1 MPTCEM
7 CGRTLRLA
15 VRGRPPRYCSRAC
28 RARAYRLRVA
38 DRSATDPHAG
48 GQAEGRAEGQ
58 AGGQD
63 GGQAESQAGGRA
75 ESQAESE
82 GQGQGVP
89 GAATRADPG
98 ADARRM
104 PESTES
110 GLSEGPLDQPLIVRT
125 AIELAD
131 RDGVAAVSMRRVAT
145 ELGVG
150 VMSLYRYVA
159 SREELNDLMVDTVFG
174 ERPLP
179 EPGPD
184 GWRAKLELSAREEWA
199 LYRDHPWVSHLV
211 AVTTRPPIAPSLMA
225 YTDWRMR
232 ALDGHRLDFATM
244 VQIAI
249 MIGTYLQSAA
259 MPLAHEAQA
268 ARATRNT
275 RQQWADARQDAL
287 HRTLRTAHLPMV
299 SEFGTEAF
307 QASEPENIF
316 EFGLHRMLDGVA
328 TLLDAAKAAGDA
340 PAVSPAGPGD
350 GGSGIDEI

>member
-1 MPTCEM
+1 M
-7 CGRTLRLA
+7 RLA

-28 RARAYRLRVA
+28 RARAYRMRVA
-38 DRSATDPHAG
+38 DRSATDTRPGGRAEAQGEGRAG
-48 GQAEGRAEGQ
+48 VRAEVQGGVQGEGRAEGQ
-58 AGGQD
+58 AD
-63 GGQAESQAGGRA
+63 
-75 ESQAESE
+75 
-82 GQGQGVP
+82 P
-89 GAATRADPG
+89 GAGPRADPGAGPRADPG

-104 PESTES
+104 PESTET
-110 GLSEGPLDQPLIVRT
+110 GLSEGTLDQRLIVRT

-328 TLLDAAKAAGDA
+328 ALLDAVRAAGDT
-340 PAVSPAGPGD
+340 PAGSPAGPGD
-350 GGSGIDEI
+350 GRSGIDEI

>member
-1 MPTCEM
+1 M
-7 CGRTLRLA
+7 
-15 VRGRPPRYCSRAC
+15 
-28 RARAYRLRVA
+28 RVA
-38 DRSATDPHAG
+38 DRSATGARADTGGDPQNGAGARAGTGARAEAG
-48 GQAEGRAEGQ
+48 G
-58 AGGQD
+58 
-63 GGQAESQAGGRA
+63 
-75 ESQAESE
+75 
-82 GQGQGVP
+82 
-89 GAATRADPG
+89 
-98 ADARRM
+98 DARQA
-104 PESTES
+104 PESAET
-110 GLSEGPLDQPLIVRT
+110 GIPEGTLDRPLIVRA

-131 RDGVAAVSMRRVAT
+131 HDGVAAVSMRRVAT

-199 LYRDHPWVSHLV
+199 LYRDHPWVSYLV

-244 VQIAI
+244 VQVAI

-268 ARATRNT
+268 ARVTRHT

-287 HRTLRTAHLPMV
+287 HRTMRTARLPMV

-316 EFGLHRMLDGVA
+316 EFGLHRMLDGIA
-328 TLLDAAKAAGDA
+328 TLLEQ
-340 PAVSPAGPGD
+340 V
-350 GGSGIDEI
+350 

>member
-7 CGRTLRLA
+7 CGRTLRPA

-28 RARAYRLRVA
+28 RARAYRMRVA
-38 DRSATDPHAG
+38 DRSAD
-48 GQAEGRAEGQ
+48 
-58 AGGQD
+58 D
-63 GGQAESQAGGRA
+63 
-75 ESQAESE
+75 
-82 GQGQGVP
+82 V
-89 GAATRADPG
+89 G
-98 ADARRM
+98 ADAQARDRVRDRVEDRRV
-104 PESTES
+104 PERDEA
-110 GLSEGPLDQPLIVRT
+110 GAPEGTLDRPLIVRT

-131 RDGVAAVSMRRVAT
+131 HDGVAAVSMRRIAT
-145 ELGVG
+145 ELRVG

-159 SREELNDLMVDTVFG
+159 NREELNDLMVDTVFG

-211 AVTTRPPIAPSLMA
+211 AATTRPPIAPNLMA

-232 ALDGHRLDFATM
+232 AVAGHRLDFTTM
-244 VQIAI
+244 VQVAI

-259 MPLAHEAQA
+259 MPLAHETQA
-268 ARATRNT
+268 ARATRHT

-287 HRTLRTAHLPMV
+287 HRTMRTARLPMV
-299 SEFGTEAF
+299 SEFGSEAF

-328 TLLDAAKAAGDA
+328 TLLE
-340 PAVSPAGPGD
+340 
-350 GGSGIDEI
+350 SGKSGR

>member
-28 RARAYRLRVA
+28 RARAYRMRVA
-38 DRSATDPHAG
+38 DRSATDTRAG
-48 GQAEGRAEGQ
+48 GRAWGRTDLQAEGRTDLQAGGRAEGQ
-58 AGGQD
+58 A
-63 GGQAESQAGGRA
+63 
-75 ESQAESE
+75 
-82 GQGQGVP
+82 VP
-89 GAATRADPG
+89 GAGTRADPG
-98 ADARRM
+98 ADARRV
-104 PESTES
+104 PESTET

-268 ARATRNT
+268 ARATRHT
-275 RQQWADARQDAL
+275 RQQWADARQDVL

-316 EFGLHRMLDGVA
+316 EFGLQRMLDGVA
-328 TLLDAAKAAGDA
+328 TLLDTARAAGDA
-340 PAVSPAGPGD
+340 PAGSPVGPEHRQ
-350 GGSGIDEI
+350 IRH

>member
-28 RARAYRLRVA
+28 RARAYRMRVA
-38 DRSATDPHAG
+38 DRSATDTRAV
-48 GQAEGRAEGQ
+48 GRAEVQ
-58 AGGQD
+58 ADVQGD
-63 GGQAESQAGGRA
+63 VRA
-75 ESQAESE
+75 DV
-82 GQGQGVP
+82 QGDVRADVQGDVQ
-89 GAATRADPG
+89 GEVRADPR

-104 PESTES
+104 PESTET
-110 GLSEGPLDQPLIVRT
+110 GLSEGTLDQPLIVRT

-268 ARATRNT
+268 ARATRHT

-316 EFGLHRMLDGVA
+316 EFGLQRMLDGVA
-328 TLLDAAKAAGDA
+328 TLLDAARAAGDA
-340 PAVSPAGPGD
+340 PAGSPADPSD

>member
-1 MPTCEM
+1 M
-7 CGRTLRLA
+7 
-15 VRGRPPRYCSRAC
+15 
-28 RARAYRLRVA
+28 RVA
-38 DRSATDPHAG
+38 DRSATDTRAG
-48 GQAEGRAEGQ
+48 VRAEGRGDVQAEDRAEGQGEGRAKGRAEGQ
-58 AGGQD
+58 ND
-63 GGQAESQAGGRA
+63 VRV
-75 ESQAESE
+75 E
-82 GQGQGVP
+82 GQGEVQAV
-89 GAATRADPG
+89 PG
-98 ADARRM
+98 ADARRT
-104 PESTES
+104 PESTET

-159 SREELNDLMVDTVFG
+159 SREELNDLMVDTVFA

-268 ARATRNT
+268 ARATRHT

-307 QASEPENIF
+307 QASEPEN
-316 EFGLHRMLDGVA
+316 
-328 TLLDAAKAAGDA
+328 
-340 PAVSPAGPGD
+340 
-350 GGSGIDEI
+350 

>member
-28 RARAYRLRVA
+28 RARAYRMRVA
-38 DRSATDPHAG
+38 DRSATDTRAV
-48 GQAEGRAEGQ
+48 GRAEVQ
-58 AGGQD
+58 ADVQGD
-63 GGQAESQAGGRA
+63 VRA
-75 ESQAESE
+75 DV
-82 GQGQGVP
+82 QGDVQGEV
-89 GAATRADPG
+89 RADPR

-104 PESTES
+104 PESTET
-110 GLSEGPLDQPLIVRT
+110 GLSEGTLDQPLIVRT

-268 ARATRNT
+268 ARATRHT

-316 EFGLHRMLDGVA
+316 EFGLQRMLDGVA
-328 TLLDAAKAAGDA
+328 TLLDAARAAGDA
-340 PAVSPAGPGD
+340 PAGSPADPSD

>member
-28 RARAYRLRVA
+28 RARAYRMRVA
-38 DRSATDPHAG
+38 DRSATDTRAG
-48 GQAEGRAEGQ
+48 VRAEGRGDVQAEDRAEGQGEGRAKGRAEGQ
-58 AGGQD
+58 GEV
-63 GGQAESQAGGRA
+63 QA
-75 ESQAESE
+75 
-82 GQGQGVP
+82 V
-89 GAATRADPG
+89 PG
-98 ADARRM
+98 ADARRT
-104 PESTES
+104 PESTET

-159 SREELNDLMVDTVFG
+159 SREELNDLMVDTVFA

-232 ALDGHRLDFATM
+232 ALDGPRLDFATM

-268 ARATRNT
+268 ARATRHT

-316 EFGLHRMLDGVA
+316 EFGLQRMLDGVA
-328 TLLDAAKAAGDA
+328 TLLDAARAAGDA
-340 PAVSPAGPGD
+340 PAESPAGPSD
-350 GGSGIDEI
+350 DGSGIDEI

>member
-38 DRSATDPHAG
+38 DRSTTDARAGGRAGGQADVQTG

-58 AGGQD
+58 GEGRAE
-63 GGQAESQAGGRA
+63 GQAEGQA
-75 ESQAESE
+75 
-82 GQGQGVP
+82 VP
-89 GAATRADPG
+89 GAGTRADP
-98 ADARRM
+98 RRM
-104 PESTES
+104 PESTET

-299 SEFGTEAF
+299 SEFGAEAF

-328 TLLDAAKAAGDA
+328 TLLDAARAAGDA
-340 PAVSPAGPGD
+340 PAGSPAGPSD
-350 GGSGIDEI
+350 GRSGIDEI

>member
-1 MPTCEM
+1 MH
-7 CGRTLRLA
+7 LA

-28 RARAYRLRVA
+28 RARAYRMRVA
-38 DRSATDPHAG
+38 DRSATDARAG
-48 GQAEGRAEGQ
+48 VRAEGRGDVQAEDRAESQGEGQGDVRAEGQ
-58 AGGQD
+58 V
-63 GGQAESQAGGRA
+63 
-75 ESQAESE
+75 
-82 GQGQGVP
+82 VP
-89 GAATRADPG
+89 GAGTRADPV
-98 ADARRM
+98 ADVRRT
-104 PESTES
+104 PESTET

-159 SREELNDLMVDTVFG
+159 SREELNDLMVDTVFA

-268 ARATRNT
+268 ARATRHT

-287 HRTLRTAHLPMV
+287 HRTLRAAHLPMV

-316 EFGLHRMLDGVA
+316 EFGLQRMLDGVA
-328 TLLDAAKAAGDA
+328 TLLDAARAAGDA
-340 PAVSPAGPGD
+340 PAESPAGPRD

>member
-1 MPTCEM
+1 M
-7 CGRTLRLA
+7 
-15 VRGRPPRYCSRAC
+15 RGRPPRYCSRAC
-28 RARAYRLRVA
+28 RARAYRMRVA
-38 DRSATDPHAG
+38 DRSATDTRAG
-48 GQAEGRAEGQ
+48 VRGEGQGDVQAEGPAKSQGEGRAEGQ
-58 AGGQD
+58 AD
-63 GGQAESQAGGRA
+63 I
-75 ESQAESE
+75 
-82 GQGQGVP
+82 QGVP
-89 GAATRADPG
+89 GAGTRADPV
-98 ADARRM
+98 ADARRT
-104 PESTES
+104 PESTET

-159 SREELNDLMVDTVFG
+159 SREELNDLMVDTVFA

-268 ARATRNT
+268 ARATRHT

-316 EFGLHRMLDGVA
+316 EFGLQRMLDGVA
-328 TLLDAAKAAGDA
+328 TLLDAARAAGDA
-340 PAVSPAGPGD
+340 PAGSPAGPSD
-350 GGSGIDEI
+350 DGSGIDEI